1 MYIRDSEST
10 IGNYECTLPRLFA
23 DLKHCTIKT
32 HVFCRT
38 VHTYFVYG
46 IKLRN
51 QASVN
56 NCKAVHSLLL
66 IDASESAVREQ

>member
-1 MYIRDSEST
+1 MSGI
-10 IGNYECTLPRLFA
+10 LFFIFA
-23 DLKHCTIKT
+23 SCHPLNHCTIKT
-32 HVFCRT
+32 PVFCT
-38 VHTYFVYG
+38 AVHTYFVYG

-66 IDASESAVREQ
+66 IDVSGFAVREQ